1 MEDLLKI
8 GLTLFVISLLLFW
21 GYITYKGKT
30 IVKYLKRH
38 YQEKWEQMGSPEPY
52 FLIPTQKWSMFMSQ
66 NFYEEFEDGKLTAMC
81 IKQKRMQTIFIV
93 LAVSFFIV
101 VGGMAIWDTYF
112 INAWIFFAIQ

>member
-8 GLTLFVISLLLFW
+8 GLTLFVIGLLIFW
-21 GYITYKGKT
+21 GYTTYKGKT
-30 IVKYLKRH
+30 IVNYLKRH

-52 FLIPTQKWSMFMSQ
+52 YLIPSQGWSKFLSQKM
-66 NFYEEFEDGKLTAMC
+66 YEELEDRKLAEMC

-101 VGGMAIWDTYF
+101 VGGVAMWDTYYV
-112 INAWIFFAIQ
+112 NA